1 MSGLRCV
8 ALDWPWPAEVTP
20 RQLHGWLKQQLELE
34 GEPLRWA
41 ITAVQAMPDGMRR
54 LQLEAVLLEAVVQ
67 S

>member
-1 MSGLRCV
+1 MSGLRRV

-20 RQLHGWLKQQLELE
+20 RQLHGWLRQQLQFD

-41 ITAVQAMPDGMRR
+41 ITAVQTLPDGTRR
-54 LQLEAVLLEAVVQ
+54 LQLEAVLLEAVIQ